1 MLIVVRAAV
10 QRQVARMVV
19 NPQLENGYTQIAN
32 ELIEALAR
40 FNLSPYES
48 RLLWYI
54 ARKTYGYQ
62 KKTDAISLGQFAL
75 GTGIP
80 VSNVIRTLK
89 KLENRHFI
97 TKSKDFYICEY
108 GINKHYDQWLTT
120 VYTDSTPVDST
131 PVDSA
136 PVDSARTDNKVLPP
150 QTITTA
156 PADNKLLPPQRDTK
170 ERKKLT
176 KDNKETAELA
186 SLLKELIL
194 TNNPK
199 ALLKENILTTWG
211 KTFDLMLTKDKREP
225 EDIAAVI
232 RWTQADDFEK
242 TNVLS
247 ADKVRARFD
256 NLYMKMNAKSNNG
269 HSKQQAPASMYQ
281 YVTGEALDD
290 DN

>member
-1 MLIVVRAAV
+1 M
-10 QRQVARMVV
+10 
-19 NPQLENGYTQIAN
+19 NHGYYWFI
-32 ELIEALAR
+32 I
-40 FNLSPYES
+40 
-48 RLLWYI
+48 
-54 ARKTYGYQ
+54 RKTYGFQ

-120 VYTDSTPVDST
+120 IYTDSA

-136 PVDSARTDNKVLPP
+136 PVDSAPVDSAQTGNEVLPP

-176 KDNKETAELA
+176 KDNKETNIYILSSDKA
-186 SLLKELIL
+186 KELTELLQTLI
-194 TNNPK
+194 TKNNPK
-199 ALLKENILTTWG
+199 VVLKNLDKQA
-211 KTFDLMLTKDKREP
+211 KTIDLMITADGIKP
-225 EDIAAVI
+225 EDIEKVI
-232 RWTQADDFEK
+232 RWSQQNDFWHR
-242 TNVLS
+242 NILS
-247 ADKVRARFD
+247 AESLRKQYNQLIVKCEDE
-256 NLYMKMNAKSNNG
+256 AKNGGNG
-269 HSKQQAPASMYQ
+269 HVNKFN
-281 YVTGEALDD
+281 LH
-290 DN
+290 NW

>member
-120 VYTDSTPVDST
+120 IYTDSA

-136 PVDSARTDNKVLPP
+136 PVDSAPVDSAPETGNEVLPP

-176 KDNKETAELA
+176 KDNKETNIYILSSDKA
-186 SLLKELIL
+186 KELTELLQTLI
-194 TNNPK
+194 TKNNPK
-199 ALLKENILTTWG
+199 VVLKNLDKQA
-211 KTFDLMLTKDKREP
+211 KTIDLMITADGIKP
-225 EDIAAVI
+225 EDIEKVI
-232 RWTQADDFEK
+232 RWSQQNDFWHR
-242 TNVLS
+242 NILS
-247 ADKVRARFD
+247 AESLRKQYNQLIVKCEDE
-256 NLYMKMNAKSNNG
+256 AKNGWNG
-269 HSKQQAPASMYQ
+269 HVNKFN
-281 YVTGEALDD
+281 LH
-290 DN
+290 NW

>member
-1 MLIVVRAAV
+1 MTT
-10 QRQVARMVV
+10 

-89 KLENRHFI
+89 KLESRHFI
-97 TKSKDFYICEY
+97 TKSKDFYVCEY

-120 VYTDSTPVDST
+120 ICTDSTQAGSVST
-131 PVDSA
+131 DSA
-136 PVDSARTDNKVLPP
+136 PVDSAQTDNEVLPP

-170 ERKKLT
+170 ERKILT
-176 KDNKETAELA
+176 KNTTKRNTSSVDVSTLKDIFNSFKNESRYNGIDFDNDFSKMCEWYHGKNKKVSNPQLACHNWLDKTLEDLQKNGKKAAGKSSSQYHGRPPVEVSDDRAGVEAVLA
-186 SLLKELIL
+186 SIENKAEV
-194 TNNPK
+194 NN
-199 ALLKENILTTWG
+199 
-211 KTFDLMLTKDKREP
+211 
-225 EDIAAVI
+225 
-232 RWTQADDFEK
+232 
-242 TNVLS
+242 
-247 ADKVRARFD
+247 
-256 NLYMKMNAKSNNG
+256 
-269 HSKQQAPASMYQ
+269 
-281 YVTGEALDD
+281 
-290 DN
+290 

>member
-97 TKSKDFYICEY
+97 TKTKDFYICEY

-120 VYTDSTPVDST
+120 IYT
-131 PVDSA
+131 DSA
-136 PVDSARTDNKVLPP
+136 PVDRVLPPQTVPP

-176 KDNKETAELA
+176 KDNKETNIYILSSDKA
-186 SLLKELIL
+186 KELTELLQTLI
-194 TNNPK
+194 TKNNPK
-199 ALLKENILTTWG
+199 VVLKNLDKQA
-211 KTFDLMLTKDKREP
+211 KTIDLMITADGIKP
-225 EDIAAVI
+225 EDIEKVI
-232 RWTQADDFEK
+232 RWSQQNDFWHR
-242 TNVLS
+242 NILS
-247 ADKVRARFD
+247 AESLRKQYNQLIVKCEDE
-256 NLYMKMNAKSNNG
+256 AKNGWNG
-269 HSKQQAPASMYQ
+269 HVNKFN
-281 YVTGEALDD
+281 LH
-290 DN
+290 NW